1 MSDDATTPEGE
12 PTEEH
17 VPQLDDIIANSDDPN
32 AAPAVD
38 LGSLPMIV
46 IPAVVILGGAI
57 ALWVLRD
64 SIFPPRLVQVSGI
77 VYMNGEP
84 LANANIRTLP
94 FNFAAGEAS
103 GLNDAE
109 GVSDTE
115 GRFTLSTFEGGEPLE
130 GAYVGDHKV
139 TVAVTEPG
147 PGGFG
152 VVTLSPAEYADSTTT
167 TLRIAVSSSADENQ
181 SFKLEL
187 EGEIK
192 GRKTDDAISGG
203 TQGMMQMG
211 AGMMVG
217 RAFTEG
223 DSNKDGKLDQKEI
236 KALDEQD
243 RKQMKLAE
251 ADTNKDGFVDREEL
265 NKIHGVSGGG
275 GRGGAGGRGGGRGGA
290 GGRGGGRGGAGG
302 RGGGRGG
309 GGGKQYSGRRG
320 QDGGN

>member
-1 MSDDATTPEGE
+1 MSDESPTPADD
-12 PTEEH
+12 PIEER
-17 VPQLDDIIANSDDPN
+17 VPQLDDVIANSDDPN
-32 AAPAVD
+32 AAPALD

-64 SIFPPRLVQVSGI
+64 SIFPPQLVQVSGI
-77 VYMNGEP
+77 VTMNGEP

-94 FNFAAGEAS
+94 FNFAAGEVS

-109 GVSDTE
+109 GMTDAE

-187 EGEIK
+187 AGEVK

-223 DSNKDGKLDQKEI
+223 DSNKDGKLDQTEI

-265 NKIHGVSGGG
+265 NKVHGISGGG

-290 GGRGGGRGGAGG
+290 GGRGGSRGGAGG
-302 RGGGRGG
+302 RGGGS
-309 GGGKQYSGRRG
+309 KKYSGRRG
-320 QDGGN
+320 QEGGK

>member
-1 MSDDATTPEGE
+1 MSDESPTPADD
-12 PTEEH
+12 PIEER

-32 AAPAVD
+32 AAPALD

-64 SIFPPRLVQVSGI
+64 SIFPPQLAQVSGI
-77 VYMNGEP
+77 VTMNGEP

-109 GVSDTE
+109 GVSDAE
-115 GRFTLSTFEGGEPLE
+115 GRFTLSTFKGGEPLE

-187 EGEIK
+187 EGEVK
-192 GRKTDDAISGG
+192 GRKTDDAISSG

-211 AGMMVG
+211 AGMTVG

-223 DSNKDGKLDQKEI
+223 DSNKDGKLDQTEI
-236 KALDEQD
+236 KALDEQE

-265 NKIHGVSGGG
+265 NKVHGISGGG
-275 GRGGAGGRGGGRGGA
+275 GRGGGRGGAGGARGGAGGRGGGRGG
-290 GGRGGGRGGAGG
+290 RGGGN
-302 RGGGRGG
+302 
-309 GGGKQYSGRRG
+309 KKYSGRRG